1 VWKAGDHC
9 FLGRNDRIIAL
20 TPLTIFRGT
29 FASRELESE
38 RRHQPSPSYSSRG
51 CSSIKQAG
59 LVVRN
64 RSLSGFMIHDG
75 SKAGLQF
82 SQGTGDTRSRHLA
95 TAKLLVVFVSGTA
108 GEFHIAILKEESC
121 LLGK

>member
-1 VWKAGDHC
+1 MCPTCWGLKWSCLASYGGV
-9 FLGRNDRIIAL
+9 LRIL
-20 TPLTIFRGT
+20 PGT

-82 SQGTGDTRSRHLA
+82 SLGIHGHGIWLPPSCSLFLFLA
-95 TAKLLVVFVSGTA
+95 QQENFISQ
-108 GEFHIAILKEESC
+108 S
-121 LLGK
+121 